1 MGDAEPDRMRFV
13 VGLGNPGRRYAPT
26 RHNVGFRVV
35 AEVHRRWGFGP
46 ERDAFDGLAADG
58 RCRRGDAARRVMLF
72 RPMTYMNDSGSAVRK
87 MVDYYK
93 SGREDLLVVLDDMA
107 LPLGRLR
114 ARAGGSA
121 GGHKGLADVL
131 RALGSPDV
139 ARLRLG
145 IGAPPGRMD
154 PTDFVL
160 GCFTE
165 AEADAVGPAVQ
176 MAADAVED
184 WVFGGTTF
192 VMERYNRRPEADPDD

>member
-1 MGDAEPDRMRFV
+1 MRFV
-13 VGLGNPGRRYAPT
+13 VGLGNPGRRYAQT
-26 RHNVGFRVV
+26 RHNVGFQVV
-35 AEVHRRWGFGP
+35 AVLHRRWGFGP

-58 RCRRGDAARRVMLF
+58 RLQRGDEAHRVMLF

-87 MVDYYK
+87 MVDYYR
-93 SGREDLLVVLDDMA
+93 SNCEDLLVVLDDMA
-107 LPLGRLR
+107 LPPGRLR

-131 RALGSPDV
+131 RALGTSDV

-160 GCFTE
+160 GCLSDAE
-165 AEADAVGPAVQ
+165 AEAVGPAVQ
-176 MAADAVED
+176 RAADAVED
-184 WVFGGTTF
+184 WVLRGTMF
-192 VMERYNRRPEADPDD
+192 VMERYNRKPEADPDD